1 MKPLLLF
8 FLVFYTSTFYA
19 QEETKANLL
28 SNWKNTQLNDSNR
41 AENYFKLISKYYQQ
55 EDPSLAKT
63 MADTLYQFTQKKE
76 LTDQKTKVELM
87 LGNLE
92 YNNSNIELSLNYY
105 KKALESSESNS
116 DLKNKAKAL
125 ANIGQIYSL
134 YFKYD
139 KALDYLEKAK
149 KSAKQ
154 SKDTSAIAA
163 ILMNIGNVY
172 GNKFQFV
179 TSNEYYSQSIELY
192 KALNDEINQAKIYS
206 LIGDNEDRSGNFN
219 KSKKYYFRSLKVFR
233 EHNDIQNER
242 QVLFSLSSSYLSQKL
257 YDSCIYYG
265 KIREKIDQKLS
276 PNIYSVTNYYN
287 LSDAYKAT
295 GKLKNAFE
303 YLEKATSIE
312 SQLQQYNA
320 NKKLQNLEIKQIKT
334 KDSLINVAKTY
345 QTNLKHQKEKTKLT
359 LFWGG
364 ILALVST
371 LAFLLIRNTKRKQ
384 RKAEEERQKQ
394 IEEKE
399 KILKDLE
406 LSTIDAMIQGQEKER
421 QKLASDLHDSV
432 GATLSAAKLQ
442 FEHLI
447 KDEIDTKVRKEL
459 IKKTSTLL
467 EDAYVEI
474 RSMAHLKNSGVI
486 AKNGLLPAV
495 AKLAENASGANSLK
509 FEVQS
514 HGLEERI
521 DNSLEIS
528 IFRIIQE
535 LVTNVIK
542 HANATKG
549 IIHLTN
555 HEDSINIMVEDNGK
569 GFNPNQVTKTKA
581 GMGISSIDKRV
592 EHLDGK
598 MTIESEK
605 LKGTTVIID
614 IPL

>member
-28 SNWKNTQLNDSNR
+28 SSWKNTQLNDSIR

-76 LTDQKTKVELM
+76 LINQKTKVELM

-105 KKALESSESNS
+105 KKALESSKSNP
-116 DLKNKAKAL
+116 DLKNEAKAL
-125 ANIGQIYSL
+125 SNIGQIYSL

-149 KSAKQ
+149 KIAKQ

-172 GNKFQFV
+172 GNKFQFA

-265 KIREKIDQKLS
+265 KTREKIDQKLS

-295 GKLKNAFE
+295 GSLKNAFE

-312 SQLQQYNA
+312 SQLQQFNA
-320 NKKLQNLEIKQIKT
+320 NKKLQNIEIKQIKT

-371 LAFLLIRNTKRKQ
+371 LAFLLFRNTKRKQ

-394 IEEKE
+394 IDEKE
-399 KILKDLE
+399 KILKELE
-406 LSTIDAMIQGQEKER
+406 LSTIDAMILGQEKER
-421 QKLASDLHDSV
+421 QRLASDLHDSV

-447 KDEIDTKVRKEL
+447 KDEIDTKAREEL
-459 IKKTSTLL
+459 INKTSTLL

-495 AKLAENASGANSLK
+495 AKLAESASGVNSLK

-555 HEDSINIMVEDNGK
+555 HDETINIMVEDNGK

-598 MTIESEK
+598 LTIESEK
-605 LKGTTVIID
+605 DKGTTVIID